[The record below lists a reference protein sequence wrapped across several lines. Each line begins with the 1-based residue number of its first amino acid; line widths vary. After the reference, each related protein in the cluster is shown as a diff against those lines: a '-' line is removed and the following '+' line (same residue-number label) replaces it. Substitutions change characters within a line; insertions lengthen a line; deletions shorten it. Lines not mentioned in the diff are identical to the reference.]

1 MNQAAVFGRIARGV
15 MLGAALACAGGS
27 AAGASS
33 DVFIAGVRPFE
44 RPAGAPVVKEYRKDA
59 EWYRRALTGISQP
72 YPWSLKFLEDQGPWY
87 TPFIHPGMLPPYDIR
102 GWHRKGGKK
111 K

>member
-1 MNQAAVFGRIARGV
+1 MKQATVLGRVARGA
-15 MLGAALACAGGS
+15 MLGAVLVCAGGVS
-27 AAGASS
+27 ARASS

-44 RPAGAPVVKEYRKDA
+44 RPAGAPVVKEYHKDA
-59 EWYRRALTGISQP
+59 AWYRRALTGISRP

-102 GWHRKGGKK
+102 GWHKGGKRK
-111 K
+111 